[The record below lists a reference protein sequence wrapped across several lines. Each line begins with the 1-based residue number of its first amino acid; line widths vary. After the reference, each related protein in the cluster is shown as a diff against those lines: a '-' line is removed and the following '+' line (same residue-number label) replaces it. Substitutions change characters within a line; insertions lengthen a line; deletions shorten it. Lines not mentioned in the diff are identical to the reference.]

1 MIEISLTEMFLFS
14 WAIIATGYALKY
26 KSDKDG
32 TMQILRRVIEDKE
45 ARDDIVGEYEK
56 WKKERAG
63 REA

>member
-45 ARDDIVGEYEK
+45 ARDDIVGKYEE
-56 WKKERAG
+56 WKKRAG